1 MVGTVCG
8 VSGHVGVILNARVTC
23 LFSKISP
30 SSVPSALR
38 LDSPGCINGRSVGEW
53 VSQPLYHTFEA
64 ERSSELL
71 IFSRRYI
78 SRLTS
83 SLLS

>member
-1 MVGTVCG
+1 MVGIVCG
-8 VSGHVGVILNARVTC
+8 VSRHVGVILNARVTR

-53 VSQPLYHTFEA
+53 VSQLLDHTFEA

-71 IFSRRYI
+71 IFRRRYI
-78 SRLTS
+78 SHLTS